1 VRLPSC
7 GHVVE
12 EETPATSGSREFI
25 AELAREAQ
33 LAQLQAI
40 DGLDT
45 KSANL
50 IGFVGVVLGL
60 AFTAEIAADAWN
72 VGLAV
77 GAALL
82 AVAAI
87 LLGVGLLPRGYK
99 FNPNIAALREALL
112 DAPPEKTAVLVID
125 SIVSALTW
133 NTDLLRW
140 KVRFVSYGVFLAV
153 LGVVVLGATLLY
165 AVIDRR

>member
-1 VRLPSC
+1 VSE
-7 GHVVE
+7 GAAA
-12 EETPATSGSREFI
+12 ETTGSRRFI

-40 DGLDT
+40 DSLDT
-45 KSANL
+45 KAANL

-60 AFTAEIAADAWN
+60 AFTADIAAEASN
-72 VGLAV
+72 VGLTV

-87 LLGVGLLPRGYK
+87 LLGVGLLPRGYR

-112 DAPPEKTAVLVID
+112 DAPTETTSVLVID
-125 SIVSALTW
+125 SIVSALNW
-133 NTDLLRW
+133 NNDLLRW
-140 KVRFVSYGVFLAV
+140 KVRFVRYGVSLAV
-153 LGVVVLGATLLY
+153 LGVVVTGVTLLY